1 MEWSPGA
8 VFVESVTFS
17 NVIVFQCYSLYFY
30 TLSAK
35 YKEVKYQLKQVFFL
49 HECQIWLFSEIDN
62 DLQKG
67 DFTFTMSA

>member
-17 NVIVFQCYSLYFY
+17 NVIDFQCYSPYFN
-30 TLSAK
+30 TLSDK
-35 YKEVKYQLKQVFFL
+35 YKEVKYQLKQFFL